1 MSRKRLSTQLKSEL
15 EAIQILLQDAEAI
28 LAKSEEQEQE
38 PLWKLNID

>member
-1 MSRKRLSTQLKSEL
+1 MKRQRLSVRLKSDL
-15 EAIQILLQDAEAI
+15 ESIQILLQDAKAI